1 MDLDVAILAS
11 RLQDVPALAEAAEAA
26 GFATLWTS
34 ETQHDPFLP
43 LGVAALQTRR
53 LGLGTAIAVAFARN
67 PTSLAHLAWDLQSA
81 SHGRFIL
88 GLGSQ
93 VQAHIERRFG
103 MPWGPPVPRMREMIL
118 AIRAVWDSWQHGT
131 KLNFRGE
138 YYKLT
143 LMAPFFNPGPIE
155 HPHIPIYIAAVNEL
169 MCQLA
174 GELCQGLHVHPFHT
188 TRYLREEILPNVAQ
202 GLELGAR
209 ARGDIALASSIFVI
223 TGETPQEMARMREA
237 MRSQVSFYAS
247 TPSYSRVMEL
257 HGWGEIREQLSRLA
271 VRQRWAEMPS
281 LISDEM
287 LARFAVEGTPEELPA
302 LIQDRYGGLLDRVT
316 FYLPFDPRREALWR
330 GWVEAFQRLR

>member
-1 MDLDVAILAS
+1 MDLDVAILAG
-11 RLQDVPALAEAAEAA
+11 RLPDVPAVAAAAEEA
-26 GFATLWTS
+26 GFAALWTS

-67 PTSLAHLAWDLQSA
+67 PTSLAHLAWDLQAA
-81 SHGRFIL
+81 SQGRFIL

-103 MPWGPPVPRMREMIL
+103 MPWGPPAPRMREMIL

-138 YYKLT
+138 HYKLT

-188 TRYLREEILPNVAQ
+188 TRYLREVILPNVQ
-202 GLELGAR
+202 KGLAEGGRSR
-209 ARGDIALASSIFVI
+209 ADVALSSSVFVI
-223 TGETPQEMARMREA
+223 TGETSEEMARAREEV
-237 MRSQVSFYAS
+237 RSQVAFYAS
-247 TPSYSRVMEL
+247 TPGYRRVMDL
-257 HGWGEIREQLSRLA
+257 HGWSQVREQLSALA
-271 VRQRWAEMPS
+271 MRQHWAEMPA
-281 LISDEM
+281 LVTDDM
-287 LARFAVEGTPEELPA
+287 LAQFAVQGQPDEIPA
-302 LIQDRYGGLLDRVT
+302 LVHLRYRGLLDRVT
-316 FYLPFDPRREALWR
+316 FYLPFDPQRAALWR
-330 GWVEAFQRLR
+330 TWTAAFARL